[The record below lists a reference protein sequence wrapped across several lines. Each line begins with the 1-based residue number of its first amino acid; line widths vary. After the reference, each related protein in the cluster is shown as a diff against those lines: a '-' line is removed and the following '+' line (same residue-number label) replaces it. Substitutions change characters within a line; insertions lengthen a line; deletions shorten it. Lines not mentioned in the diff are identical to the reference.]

1 MDFLKGLGG
10 SPFSIILIGVIVL
23 VVLAAVILV
32 IKQYKRCPS
41 NRVLVIYGKVSG
53 RQAAKCLHG
62 GGNFVVPLI
71 QDYSYMSLEPMV
83 IDIELTGALSLKNI
97 RVNVPSTVTVGISTE
112 PDIMNNAAERL
123 LDLREGEIR
132 DQARDIILGQMRL
145 VIATM
150 EIEEINQNRDIFLQ
164 KVNANVESELNKIG
178 LKVINVNIR
187 DITDESGYINAIG
200 QKAAAEA
207 INVAKVEV
215 AEAEKAGEIGQATAM
230 RDKDVNVA
238 KLHSESAMG
247 QKEAEMNQR
256 IKVASLETTSVSG
269 EKEAER
275 DQRIKVAAYEA
286 EGVAG
291 EAEARRNQEVAVA
304 EQWAKG
310 ETGKK
315 NAEKDQRVAVA
326 GLEAGAVEGENQ
338 SKASIAD
345 YNALLAKREADAQR
359 TGETAKANAQRD
371 VLRAEKEAEAARLE
385 KEQLAQQEV
394 EKKKIEVDAEAEA
407 ERARRVARGEADAV
421 LAKYNAEAEG
431 TQSVLVAKAKGYQEL
446 LNACGTKKELAPTL
460 LIIEKLNALVAE
472 QVKAI
477 QNLKI
482 DKITVW
488 DGGAGAG
495 AGGDGG
501 STSGFLRSLIGSLP
515 PMHELARQAGVELP
529 GVLGQVRDGGE
540 EGASAAKGAE
550 APVSTP
556 PTKPAREA
564 ARDSAQQ
571 KPQAPS
577 TPAGDA

>member
-1 MDFLKGLGG
+1 MDFMKGLGA

-23 VVLAAVILV
+23 VVLAAIILV

-53 RQAAKCLHG
+53 QQAAKCLHG
-62 GGNFVVPLI
+62 GGAFIVPLI
-71 QDYSYMSLEPMV
+71 QDYAFLSLEPMT

-123 LDLREGEIR
+123 LALNDQEIR

-150 EIEEINQNRDIFLQ
+150 EIEEINQNRDVFLQ
-164 KVNANVESELNKIG
+164 KVNTNVESELNKIG
-178 LKVINVNIR
+178 LKVINVNVR

-215 AEAEKAGEIGQATAM
+215 AEAKKAGEIGEATAL
-230 RDKDVNVA
+230 RDKDVSVA
-238 KLHSESAMG
+238 KLHAESSMG
-247 QKEAEMNQR
+247 QKEAEKDQR
-256 IKVASLETTSVSG
+256 IRVAGLETESVSG
-269 EKEAER
+269 EKAAEK
-275 DQRIKVAAYEA
+275 DKRIRVAGLEA

-304 EQWAKG
+304 EQWAKA

-338 SKASIAD
+338 SKAQIAD
-345 YNALLAKREADAQR
+345 YNAQLAKREADAHR
-359 TGETAKANAQRD
+359 VGEVAKANADRD
-371 VLRAEKEAEAARLE
+371 VLRAEKEAEVAKLE
-385 KEQLAQQEV
+385 KEQLAQIEV
-394 EKKKIEVDAEAEA
+394 EKKKVEVDAEAEA
-407 ERARRVARGEADAV
+407 EKARRIARGQADAILAKYKAEADGTQAV
-421 LAKYNAEAEG
+421 LA
-431 TQSVLVAKAKGYQEL
+431 AKAKGYQEL
-446 LNACGTKKELAPTL
+446 LNACGARKELAPTL
-460 LIIEKLNALVAE
+460 LIIEKLNDLVAA

-488 DGGAGAG
+488 DSGNGN
-495 AGGDGG
+495 GG
-501 STSGFLRSLIGSLP
+501 SGSTAGFLKSLIGSLP
-515 PMHELARQAGVELP
+515 PMHELAKQAGVELP
-529 GVLGQVRDGGE
+529 GVLGQIVDGQP
-540 EGASAAKGAE
+540 ASTTPTAAK
-550 APVSTP
+550 APASSAP
-556 PTKPAREA
+556 PPRSPYPPA
-564 ARDSAQQ
+564 
-571 KPQAPS
+571 K
-577 TPAGDA
+577 G